1 MRRWL
6 LSAALLLPWSAAAAD
21 SVLAART
28 IPARS
33 IIGPADIVLH
43 GTEVSGAVS
52 SPDMV
57 IGMEARVALYAGR
70 PIRMGD
76 VGMPAIIE
84 RNDIVTLQYT
94 AHGIAIATEGRA
106 LGRAA
111 AGEVLRVMNLSSRAT
126 VTARIGQDGIAYV
139 QP

>member
-1 MRRWL
+1 MRRLL

-21 SVLAART
+21 TVLAART

-33 IIGPADIVLH
+33 IIGPADVVVH
-43 GTEVSGAVS
+43 ASDVAGTISR
-52 SPDMV
+52 PDMV

-76 VGMPAIIE
+76 IGMPAIIE

-94 AHGIAIATEGRA
+94 GHGIAIATEGRA

-111 AGEVLRVMNLSSRAT
+111 AGDVLRVMNLNSRAT
-126 VTARIGQDGIAYV
+126 VTARIGEDGIAYV